1 MESKGRVEL
10 RGAGRLLSQPLHQE
24 GEMTLS
30 LCHVGKM
37 VRPIKLEEYLHDYLL
52 EDKLVTV
59 TLRRLVWRTPLH
71 FDNQIYTDVHYG
83 QVSKSRTL
91 PSRDRCSVQANRKVP
106 RGLKK
111 QEGFG

>member
-1 MESKGRVEL
+1 
-10 RGAGRLLSQPLHQE
+10 
-24 GEMTLS
+24 MTLS

-59 TLRRLVWRTPLH
+59 TLRRLIWRAPLH
-71 FDNQIYTDVHYG
+71 FDNQVYTDVHYG

-91 PSRDRCSVQANRKVP
+91 PSRDRCVPANRKVP
-106 RGLKK
+106 RGWKSRRAWAARLCVLFLYGW
-111 QEGFG
+111 QEGSVPVASA